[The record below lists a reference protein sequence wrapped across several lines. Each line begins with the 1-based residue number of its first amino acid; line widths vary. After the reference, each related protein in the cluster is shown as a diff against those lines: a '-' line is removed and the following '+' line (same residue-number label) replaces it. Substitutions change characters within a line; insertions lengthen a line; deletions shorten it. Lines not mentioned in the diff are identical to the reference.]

1 MKAQPFPLRLFI
13 LVMLFSY
20 SLARLRSAEPEA
32 APDFELPRWRG
43 GERVALASFAGKVVV
58 LDFFAYWCPPCQK
71 ASAELEAKVQKYYE
85 AKGGNPKGAPVQ
97 VVAINVE
104 KDHPERTAAYIK
116 KSGLTFVLDD
126 GGGRTMERYGGSGL
140 PLIVVIDG
148 TRRKNGTATFEIA
161 YRSDGFE
168 GAEKIR
174 KVIDRLGEGR
184 TSAGLLRGNP
194 FRDDR
199 IVQVAALAAD
209 SAPGSVGAD
218 LDPAAV
224 PPATGMANDAER
236 RAEPAPEPAETPV
249 ERVLEIESEGL
260 FASDALLTQSGLSYR
275 ETRPANQW
283 GVSYSYAT
291 LGIDFVPVDFDFFHV
306 PAEVSEERHAVQFS
320 GRHRLWQPLTLMA
333 AAGHYDG
340 FSDYRSAWL
349 NEYYRQQ
356 YAVFPEY
363 REAEPNG
370 QNLSFGARWE
380 YRPTTGFLQAN
391 VTLAQDEI
399 APGYEID
406 FAGVRRGRD
415 DLNTVSYSI
424 AGENVL
430 TRRVRVMNEFRLT
443 HTSERE
449 ARYAYQGSVN
459 VALGERWVWRTV
471 GGYAQEDPQFEAW
484 YVGGSL
490 DYELTPAAILTV
502 SGRYYVDT
510 GEIENS
516 LFSAAAPGVTAYQA
530 GLGFRYL
537 WPRSALKVYLAP
549 YFTRYEPFG
558 IGTQFFQGLYRDREW
573 GIAQIAYSFRF

>member
-1 MKAQPFPLRLFI
+1 MNSQPFSFRLFI
-13 LVMLFSY
+13 LVLLFSY
-20 SLARLRSAEPEA
+20 SLAHLRGTEAETALE
-32 APDFELPRWRG
+32 FELPLWRSS
-43 GERVALASFAGKVVV
+43 EKVALSSLAGKIVV

-71 ASAELEAKVQKYYE
+71 ASADLEAKVQKYYE
-85 AKGGNPKGAPVQ
+85 SKGGNPKGVPVQ

-126 GGGRTMERYGGSGL
+126 GGGQTMERYGGNSL
-140 PLIVVIDG
+140 PLIVIIDA
-148 TRRKNGTATFEIA
+148 TRQENGKTRFEIV

-168 GAEKIR
+168 GVEKIR
-174 KVIDRLGEGR
+174 KIIDRLGNREKR
-184 TSAGLLRGNP
+184 TGFLFRNP
-194 FRDDR
+194 FLEDR
-199 IVQVAALAAD
+199 VVQVARLGDSLGNGNVLADFDPNAGSLGTVASPEAD
-209 SAPGSVGAD
+209 AY
-218 LDPAAV
+218 
-224 PPATGMANDAER
+224 TE
-236 RAEPAPEPAETPV
+236 PEPTATPV
-249 ERVLEIESEGL
+249 ERVFEVESEGL
-260 FASDALLTQSGLSYR
+260 FTSDALLTQSGLSYR

-283 GVSYSYAT
+283 GASYSYAT

-306 PAEVSEERHAVQFS
+306 PADVREDRHAIQFS
-320 GRHRLWQPLTLMA
+320 GRHRLGQAFTIMG

-363 REAEPNG
+363 RDAEPNG

-380 YRPTTGFLQAN
+380 YRPTTGFLQASL
-391 VTLAQDEI
+391 TLAQDEI

-415 DLNTVSYSI
+415 ELDTVSYHVL
-424 AGENVL
+424 GENVL
-430 TRRVRVMNEFRLT
+430 HRRVRMMNEFRIT
-443 HTSERE
+443 NTSERDT
-449 ARYAYQGSVN
+449 RYAYQGSVN

-490 DYELTPAAILTV
+490 DYELSPAAILTV

-516 LFSAAAPGVTAYQA
+516 LFSAAAPGVAAYQA

-537 WPRSALKVYLAP
+537 WSRSALKVYLAP

-558 IGTQFFQGLYRDREW
+558 IGTQFFQGLYRDRDW
-573 GIAQIAYSFRF
+573 GIAQVAYSIRF